1 MQVCITQDIYR
12 ELFLGVSCRF
22 VSLRIFILSFFGGSF
37 MQVCFTQDIYLELFL
52 GVSCRF
58 VSLRI
63 FILSCFREFHA
74 A

>member
-1 MQVCITQDIYR
+1 
-12 ELFLGVSCRF
+12 
-22 VSLRIFILSFFGGSF
+22 

-63 FILSCFREFHA
+63 FIVSCFWEFHA
-74 A
+74 GLFHSGYLS